1 MMHSLKTLFI
11 RFSLPCVCSA
21 WIMGYEGLSKLESVA
36 IQYFNHLTSDDVY
49 ANAFMCVITG

>member
-1 MMHSLKTLFI
+1 MHSLKTLFI